1 MKKKW
6 LAGILTVGML
16 FASTPTTLFAE
27 PFQTE
32 SEQIVVEET
41 EAEAEAEEAPVV
53 DEAEAGEELFAAE
66 DGTDEETDIIMDAP
80 EGDVIETESGV
91 PEGTVFQ
98 EEVIGQTED
107 GQDIY
112 GGYVE
117 APEDTDVPL
126 MNDVEK

>member
-27 PFQTE
+27 PFQAE

-41 EAEAEAEEAPVV
+41 EAEAEAEAEDDMALP
-53 DEAEAGEELFAAE
+53 EAEAGEELFAAE

-80 EGDVIETESGV
+80 EGDVIEQNPVCRRVLCSR
-91 PEGTVFQ
+91 
-98 EEVIGQTED
+98 
-107 GQDIY
+107 
-112 GGYVE
+112 
-117 APEDTDVPL
+117 
-126 MNDVEK
+126 KK

>member
-27 PFQTE
+27 PVQAE

-53 DEAEAGEELFAAE
+53 D
-66 DGTDEETDIIMDAP
+66 
-80 EGDVIETESGV
+80 
-91 PEGTVFQ
+91 
-98 EEVIGQTED
+98 
-107 GQDIY
+107 
-112 GGYVE
+112 
-117 APEDTDVPL
+117 
-126 MNDVEK
+126 

>member
-1 MKKKW
+1 MDRQTKHEKRRSYQKMKKKW

-27 PFQTE
+27 PFQAE

-66 DGTDEETDIIMDAP
+66 DGTD
-80 EGDVIETESGV
+80 
-91 PEGTVFQ
+91 
-98 EEVIGQTED
+98 
-107 GQDIY
+107 
-112 GGYVE
+112 
-117 APEDTDVPL
+117 
-126 MNDVEK
+126 

>member
-1 MKKKW
+1 MDRQTKHEKRRSYQKMKKKW

-27 PFQTE
+27 PFQAE

-41 EAEAEAEEAPVV
+41 EAEAEAEEEPFITEAEAEDDMALP
-53 DEAEAGEELFAAE
+53 EAEAGEELFAAE

-98 EEVIGQTED
+98 EEVI
-107 GQDIY
+107 
-112 GGYVE
+112 
-117 APEDTDVPL
+117 
-126 MNDVEK
+126 